1 MGISFSLV
9 KSESLGL
16 SAVIKALL
24 FTSAFAL
31 SSVVFAADDEPTP
44 KPTETTEKC
53 EEGKVWDKEK
63 EECID
68 IKTSQ
73 FNDDDIFQTARELA
87 YADRYNDAIELLSMA
102 NNADDP
108 RILNYLG
115 FSHRKAGDFDK
126 AMNYYTKAISINPD
140 YLLARSYMGQGLWM
154 QGENLAAI
162 KQLHEIRNRG
172 GESTWAYTALQDA
185 INSPRGSTS
194 SYY

>member
-1 MGISFSLV
+1 MRITSSLFTPN
-9 KSESLGL
+9 SLGL
-16 SAVIKALL
+16 SAAIKTLV
-24 FTSAFAL
+24 FISAFAL
-31 SSVVFAADDEPTP
+31 SSAVFAADDEPTP

-53 EEGKVWDKEK
+53 KEGKVWDKEK

-115 FSHRKAGDFDK
+115 FSHRKAGDFEK
-126 AMNYYTKAISINPD
+126 AMSYYTKAININPD

-162 KQLHEIRNRG
+162 AQLGEIQKRG
-172 GESTWAYTALQDA
+172 GESTWAYTSLRETIQNPNNA
-185 INSPRGSTS
+185 SS